1 MAERT
6 VSIELLRFSVVVP
19 TIPTLNRRMFLSNL
33 NFVWIP
39 INKVQRL
46 LFYKTSCQENE
57 FFALVEILKMSLSL
71 VLMDFYPLG
80 GRLDI
85 KGEEK
90 SGRS

>member
-1 MAERT
+1 MEKRQ
-6 VSIELLRFSVVVP
+6 VSIELLRFSAVVP
-19 TIPTLNRRMFLSNL
+19 AIPTLNHRMFLSNL
-33 NFVWIP
+33 DLIWIP

-46 LFYKTSCQENE
+46 LFYKTNCHENE
-57 FFALVEILKMSLSL
+57 FSALVEMLKMSLSL
-71 VLMDFYPLG
+71 VLVDFYPLG